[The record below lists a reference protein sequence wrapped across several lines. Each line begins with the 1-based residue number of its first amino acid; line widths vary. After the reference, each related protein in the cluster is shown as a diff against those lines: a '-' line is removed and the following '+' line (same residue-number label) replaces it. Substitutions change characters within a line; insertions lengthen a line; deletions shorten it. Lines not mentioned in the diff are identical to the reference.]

1 MDWSDEEFDLD
12 GDGKLS
18 FEEYAYRDVI
28 WEEDE
33 KELAAYQRKK
43 SKPKKADPPELTA
56 EQRRKGTVIAIVFML
71 ALVAYSAIRILI
83 ALDIF

>member
-18 FEEYAYRDVI
+18 FEEYAYRDII

-33 KELAAYQRKK
+33 KEMAAYQRKK
-43 SKPKKADPPELTA
+43 SKTKKANPPELTA
-56 EQRRKGTVIAIVFML
+56 EQRRKATVTAIVFIL
-71 ALVAYSAIRILI
+71 ALVACSAIRIFI